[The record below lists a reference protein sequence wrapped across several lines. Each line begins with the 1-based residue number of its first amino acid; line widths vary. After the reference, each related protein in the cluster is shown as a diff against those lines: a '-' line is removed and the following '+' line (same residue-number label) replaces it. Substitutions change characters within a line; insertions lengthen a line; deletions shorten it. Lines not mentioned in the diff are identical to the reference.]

1 MLCMIRISAILL
13 LLAAPALA
21 QQVGPSVR
29 ADLDGDGAEE
39 LYTLLLEDPKGAEA
53 SNKADLAVQT
63 AVGVRVVEDVVWQ
76 GRYDAGRPELEV
88 GPENSLLLT
97 AMNDGYGRHR
107 WSEIVTIAYHNDQL
121 RITAVSYGWYDP
133 LDLDA
138 GETCDVDLLSG
149 RGHVKTPEGSREI
162 AAPFPP
168 PLLWDWRAGT
178 FDSLNVCGFT

>member
-1 MLCMIRISAILL
+1 MIRLSAILM

-21 QQVGPSVR
+21 QQPGPSVR
-29 ADLDGDGAEE
+29 ADLDGDGVAEFSS
-39 LYTLLLEDPKGAEA
+39 LLLEDPEDAKS
-53 SNKADLAVQT
+53 SNSADLAIRT
-63 AVGVRVVEDVVWQ
+63 AEGVRVVGGVVWQ
-76 GRYDAGRPELEV
+76 GRYDAGRPALDL
-88 GPENSLLLT
+88 GPEGTLLLT

-107 WSEIVTIAYHNDQL
+107 WSETITIAHHNDDL
-121 RITAVSYGWYDP
+121 RVTAVSYGWYDP

-168 PLLWDWRAGT
+168 PLLWNWRTGT
-178 FDSLNVCGFT
+178 FDSLEVCGFE

>member
-1 MLCMIRISAILL
+1 MIRLAAGLL
-13 LLAAPALA
+13 LLAAPAFA
-21 QQVGPSVR
+21 EQAGPSVR
-29 ADLDGDGAEE
+29 TDLDGDGVEE
-39 LYTLLLEDPKGAEA
+39 VYALLLNSPDDTDPPN
-53 SNKADLAVQT
+53 SADLAVQT
-63 AVGVRVVEDVVWQ
+63 AEGVRVVEDVVWQ
-76 GRYDAGRPELEV
+76 GRYDAGRPEFDV
-88 GPENSLLLT
+88 GSENTLLLT

-107 WSEIVTIAYHNDQL
+107 WSETITIAHRDGEL
-121 RITAVSYGWYDP
+121 HVTAVSYGWYDP

-178 FDSLNVCGFT
+178 FDPLEVCGFK

>member
-1 MLCMIRISAILL
+1 MIRLSATLM
-13 LLAAPALA
+13 LLAAPAFA
-21 QQVGPSVR
+21 QQPGPSVR
-29 ADLDGDGAEE
+29 ADLDGDGVEE
-39 LYTLLLEDPKGAEA
+39 LYTLLLEDLEVADA

-63 AVGVRVVEDVVWQ
+63 TEGVRVVEDVVWQ
-76 GRYDAGRPELEV
+76 GRYDAGRPELDV
-88 GPENSLLLT
+88 GPENTLLLT

-107 WSEIVTIAYHNDQL
+107 WSETITIAHHNDDL
-121 RITAVSYGWYDP
+121 RVTAVSYGWYDP

-178 FDSLNVCGFT
+178 FDPLEVCGFK